1 MGKIMVSNSA
11 PEQGGEHM
19 PDLDEMS
26 LVLCCHGWKTLQD
39 WVSKLDQLA
48 DLSDE
53 QIDSMVRLGAP
64 RTRLV
69 AR

>member
-1 MGKIMVSNSA
+1 
-11 PEQGGEHM
+11 
-19 PDLDEMS
+19 MS

-53 QIDSMVRLGAP
+53 QIDSMVRLDAL

-69 AR
+69 AL

>member
-1 MGKIMVSNSA
+1 M
-11 PEQGGEHM
+11 PE
-19 PDLDEMS
+19 LDEMS